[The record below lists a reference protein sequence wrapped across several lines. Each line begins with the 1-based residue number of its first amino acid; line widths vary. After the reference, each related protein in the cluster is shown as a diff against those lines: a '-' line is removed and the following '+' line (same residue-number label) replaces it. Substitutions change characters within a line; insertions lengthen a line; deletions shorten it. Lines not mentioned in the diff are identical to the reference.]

1 MHISEG
7 VLSAP
12 VLITGWVVAGIG
24 VSIGLKRLSPERMP
38 QTALLAA
45 AFFVASLIHVPVG
58 PSSAHLILNGLL
70 GLILGW
76 EAFPAILV
84 GLSLQAVF
92 FQFGGVTALGAN
104 TVIMAL
110 PATLLGLACRP
121 ALSSQRAW
129 VQTVAAFACGGGA
142 VLLSGILA
150 GLALIST
157 GQGFTEAA
165 AAVLLMNL
173 PIMLIEGMV
182 TVFAVGFLRKVK
194 PEILQPAT
202 A

>member
-1 MHISEG
+1 VLLAGWAVGGLG
-7 VLSAP
+7 VA
-12 VLITGWVVAGIG
+12 V
-24 VSIGLKRLSPERMP
+24 GLKKLTPERVP

-92 FQFGGVTALGAN
+92 FQFGGVTALGVN
-104 TVIMAL
+104 TTIMAL
-110 PATLLGLACRP
+110 PAVFLGLACRP
-121 ALSSQRAW
+121 ALASPHAW
-129 VQTVAAFACGGGA
+129 VQTAAAFACGAGA
-142 VLLSGILA
+142 VCLSGILV

-157 GQGFTEAA
+157 GQGFAAAA

-182 TVFAVGFLRKVK
+182 TVFAVAFLRKVK
-194 PEILQPAT
+194 PEILDAAT